1 MNLKDILDDI
11 LSLVTQLSLTIRKA
25 RKPLTLVVGVCQT
38 YNRIRT

>member
-25 RKPLTLVVGVCQT
+25 RKPT
-38 YNRIRT
+38 YFSSGSMSNL